1 MQRRMMMMMPFVF
14 FFFCYSF
21 ASALALYWTTTNL
34 FSIFQTWITNK
45 LPEPELK
52 PRKTSGGKSWVEK
65 LAAKQEEMQR
75 VQRLRQQGIDPG
87 TVEPKKKPR
96 SPRTGG

>member
-1 MQRRMMMMMPFVF
+1 MMMMPFVF
-14 FFFCYSF
+14 VFICYNF

-34 FSIFQTWITNK
+34 FSIAQTWITNK

-65 LAAKQEEMQR
+65 LTAKQEEMQR

-87 TVEPKKKPR
+87 SVEPPKKKPR